1 MDGRL
6 PGGFGFPIG
15 CAVVATVA
23 IVADMAGATEHPGY
37 AVVPL
42 TLVVFTSGVMTRV
55 PAALG
60 VAAVA
65 WAVVSGF
72 LYGRSGGLVFDLAT
86 GRLALALFSALVLG
100 GVVRIVVARIPLR
113 TDPPPRR
120 SGIGN
125 AVDRLQQYIVTPG
138 RHG

>member
-15 CAVVATVA
+15 CTVVAAVA
-23 IVADMAGATEHPGY
+23 IVADLAGATEHPGY

-42 TLVVFTSGVMTRV
+42 TLVVFTSGVMTRF

-60 VAAVA
+60 VTAVA

-72 LYGRSGGLVFDLAT
+72 LYGRSGGLVFDGAT
-86 GRLALALFSALVLG
+86 GRLALVLFSALVLG
-100 GVVRIVVARIPLR
+100 GAVRIVVARIPLN
-113 TDPPPRR
+113 TDPSPRR
-120 SGIGN
+120 SNIGN
-125 AVDRLQQYIVTPG
+125 ALGRLQDIVAPG
-138 RHG
+138 HRG